1 MGDFSEYDL
10 DMLLEDFSA
19 LPAPVAAAIKKV
31 TKAAVRNDTAASK
44 SIRKAADE
52 IAPSADVNTI
62 STLVDHARTKGM
74 WAGALTKVAMPG
86 LQGVVRAAAIDEKV
100 DDEKAAPRRASAIAA
115 LGVELVDIA
124 GAHTPALLK
133 IMDEILV
140 NATDH
145 AKGQETAAPSA
156 RVTRIE
162 VTFDA
167 KTGEVSIFNDGP
179 GIPVSLN
186 AAATAKAGRS
196 VYEPEVSFAYFL
208 AGTNISKEISN
219 VKGGINGL
227 GAKLA
232 NVHSDEFII
241 ETVDAK
247 HYYRQR
253 FRDRLAVTELPT
265 VTPVRGGGLTA
276 AQARPHTRVSFRPA
290 YAELGYKL
298 TAAKTLARADAD
310 DLSAWLCLRA
320 HQAAAYA
327 GAKVAV
333 SFNGARCLT
342 TDAGALGNL
351 LLTPFSEE
359 EAAQAIVLTAQAKA
373 AEAPYKAHPWN
384 IAVVVLPPGKKAG
397 RRAASQNMTIVNGVL
412 TNKGSHIQYIKR
424 LLSGAVEGKLRR
436 ATKRGAGAAAQPKDG
451 AAVAKALALGKA
463 GKKAAAPKP
472 AAAAAKSSKTL
483 GTDDAK
489 AMSTT
494 ETLAGV
500 RLVMC
505 GAIPGADWGGQRKD
519 ELQVAKELL
528 ERYTLA
534 DAFLKRVGDAVAERI
549 LIAQGAKNPAKVVH
563 DKYTPARKAGKA
575 AHKRHTY
582 LMAAEGD
589 SAITLLKAGLT
600 QTRAAAAPGGPSLDW
615 GGIISLQGVI
625 VNAAREVK
633 EIETSGG
640 ETINVRSAKLQNNK
654 RLLALADALGL
665 KYGVKYDTPEQRA
678 TLHYG
683 KLLLCV
689 DQDLDGTGKIAAL
702 VLVWIWLFWPALIGA
717 GFVGRFMTPLVRA
730 YAKKGGAL
738 VAEFFYESELT
749 AWLAADPS
757 RIKEHTIKY
766 YKGLATHDEDEVARM
781 FTPKAFAA
789 SIYTYTLDADT
800 KRLFEVYFGAEAA
813 LRKEVLVTPVV
824 ELTAAEAADLRRRRE
839 IPVGRVQL
847 SVDTKLYKNDA
858 IKRQISGGVDGLNPA
873 RRKILMAA
881 AMRFKSEGLGKE
893 VKIFQ
898 LGGFTADK
906 LFYHHGDA
914 SLSATIVYLAQAFP
928 GARKFPYLIGVGQ
941 FGNRHGDRAGSA
953 RYISVKL
960 SPLMRAAF
968 PPADRWLLKYVFE
981 DGERAEPQYFVPVA
995 PMAALESYKIVSEG
1009 WNHDS
1014 HGRDFDAVMA
1024 VVDAYINGDPTL
1036 VALADR
1042 LHAEGPAPALV
1053 AALEAAAGA
1062 WPLPASTRG
1071 FDGEVRGYRG
1081 HAHSFGAYAWD
1092 AAART
1097 VVITELPMGVTTAK
1111 YLETLLK
1118 PGAAGRE
1125 NPRAALIES
1134 VEDYS
1139 TKSSV
1144 ELRVTLREGAFEQ
1157 IEADHGDSMIDP
1169 IEDALMLRASLRP
1182 HLNYYSAD
1190 GGVLEFGNTYLAAIL
1205 YWAPLRRDLYR
1216 ERAER
1221 ERIVAELRILE
1232 EEQTLR
1238 YISIEAELGVADIDD
1253 EAVAERILR
1262 EHDFPPLHRGLLHAP
1277 KYTPNA
1283 DLRRLVTEGPDA
1295 DYGYLLSLQQRDL
1308 LKSAVAKREKAL
1320 AGLRADLAVALAQL
1334 AEAPTP
1340 CASVWRTELAD
1351 FQAVVARGIAT
1362 DWQFKAP
1369 K

>member
-1 MGDFSEYDL
+1 MTDFTDTEL
-10 DMLLEDFSA
+10 DALLDACEA
-19 LPAPVAAAIKKV
+19 AELPPPAKPKPA
-31 TKAAVRNDTAASK
+31 T
-44 SIRKAADE
+44 
-52 IAPSADVNTI
+52 ADVNVI
-62 STLVDHARTKGM
+62 STPIEHARKKGM
-74 WAGALTKVAMPG
+74 WAGALTKIAMPG
-86 LQGVVRAAAIDEKV
+86 LQGVIGVAPAEEKAEADDGDEK
-100 DDEKAAPRRASAIAA
+100 KSPPAARRSSAAAA
-115 LGVELVDIA
+115 LGVELIDIA
-124 GAHTPALLK
+124 AAHTPAILK

-140 NATDH
+140 NAVDH
-145 AKGQETAAPSA
+145 AKGQEGAVLSA
-156 RVTRIE
+156 RVTRID
-162 VTFDA
+162 VSFDREH
-167 KTGEVSIFNDGP
+167 GDVVIFNDGP
-179 GIPVSLN
+179 GIPVTINSV
-186 AAATAKAGRS
+186 ATAQAGRD

-208 AGTNISKEISN
+208 AGTNIEKEIDN
-219 VKGGINGL
+219 IKGGINGV

-232 NVHSDEFII
+232 NVHSVTFEV
-241 ETVDAK
+241 ETVDGV
-247 HYYRQR
+247 HYYRQQ
-253 FRDRLAVTELPT
+253 FRDRLAVTCPPV
-265 VTPVRGGGLTA
+265 VTRLARGRTPSLAA
-276 AQARPHTRVSFRPA
+276 AQSRPHTRVSFRPA
-290 YAELGYKL
+290 YAALGYKL
-298 TAAKTLARADAD
+298 AAGGGLAKADAA
-310 DLSAWLCLRA
+310 DLHAWLWLRA
-320 HQAAAYA
+320 HQAAAYV

-333 SFNGARCLT
+333 SFNGARCRT
-342 TDAGALGNL
+342 TDAAGLGRL
-351 LLTPFSEE
+351 LLTPFSDE

-373 AEAPYKAHPWN
+373 AEEPYKRRPWH

-412 TNKGSHIQYIKR
+412 TNKGSHIQHIKK
-424 LLSGAVEGKLRR
+424 LLSGAVESKLRR
-436 ATKRGAGAAAQPKDG
+436 ATKRGAAGPKAGD
-451 AAVAKALALGKA
+451 AVAKALALGKA
-463 GKKAAAPKP
+463 GK
-472 AAAAAKSSKTL
+472 AAAAKAAATAKP
-483 GTDDAK
+483 AK
-489 AMSTT
+489 AADDSKAMTAS

-519 ELQVAKELL
+519 ELQVEKAVV
-528 ERYTLA
+528 ERYVLPAT
-534 DAFLKRVGDAVAERI
+534 FLKTVGDAVAERI

-563 DKYTPARKAGKA
+563 DKYTPARKAAKA

-582 LMAAEGD
+582 LLAAEGD

-600 QTRAAAAPGGPSLDW
+600 QTRAAVAPGGPSLDW
-615 GGIISLQGVI
+615 CGIISLQGVI

-665 KYGVKYDTPEQRA
+665 KYGVKYETAAERA

-730 YAKKGGAL
+730 YPKKGGAP
-738 VAEFFYESELT
+738 VEFFYESELDV
-749 AWLAADPS
+749 WLAEDPA
-757 RIKEHTIKY
+757 RIKEHNIKY
-766 YKGLATHDEDEVARM
+766 FKGLAGHDEDEVARM
-781 FTPKAFAA
+781 FTAKAFAA

-824 ELTAAEAADLRRRRE
+824 PLAAAEAADLRRRRE

-914 SLSATIVYLAQAFP
+914 SLSATIIYLAQAFP
-928 GARKFPYLIGVGQ
+928 GARKYPYLIGVGQ

-953 RYISVKL
+953 RYIAVKL

-968 PPADRWLLKYVFE
+968 PPADRWHLKYVFE

-1014 HGRDFDAVMA
+1014 HGRDFDTVLA
-1024 VVDAYINGDPTL
+1024 VVDAYIRGDAALVTL
-1036 VALADR
+1036 AER
-1042 LHAEGPAPALV
+1042 LHAEGPTPAVV
-1053 AALEAAAGA
+1053 AALELAAAE
-1062 WPLPASTRG
+1062 WPLPASTRD
-1071 FDGEVRGYRG
+1071 FSGEVRGYRG
-1081 HAHSFGAYAWD
+1081 HAHSFGAYAW
-1092 AAART
+1092 AAETRT

-1118 PGAAGRE
+1118 PGVNGRE
-1125 NPRAALIES
+1125 NPRATFIES

-1139 TKSSV
+1139 TTTSI
-1144 ELRVTLREGAFEQ
+1144 ELRVQLTEGAFER
-1157 IEADHGDSMIDP
+1157 IGADFGDSMIDP

-1190 GGVLEFGNTYLAAIL
+1190 GGVLEFGSCYLAAVL

-1216 ERAER
+1216 ERIER

-1232 EEQTLR
+1232 ETETLR

-1253 EAVAERILR
+1253 EALAERILR
-1262 EHDFPPLHRGLLHAP
+1262 EHGFPPLHRGLLHAP

-1295 DYGYLLSLQQRDL
+1295 DFGYLLSLQQREL

-1320 AGLRADLAVALAQL
+1320 AGLRADLAGAEARL
-1334 AEAPTP
+1334 AEQPTP
-1340 CASVWRTELAD
+1340 CASVWRAELAE

-1362 DWQFKAP
+1362 GWQFKT

>member
-1 MGDFSEYDL
+1 MADFTEAEL
-10 DMLLEDFSA
+10 DMLLDDVEQPK
-19 LPAPVAAAIKKV
+19 PAPTKPKSKPAAA
-31 TKAAVRNDTAASK
+31 
-44 SIRKAADE
+44 
-52 IAPSADVNTI
+52 SADINVI
-62 STLVDHARTKGM
+62 STPIEHARKKGM
-74 WAGALTKVAMPG
+74 WAGALTKIAMPG
-86 LQGVVRAAAIDEKV
+86 LQGVVRTAPAEEEVGDDADEK
-100 DDEKAAPRRASAIAA
+100 KAPPKRSSAAAA

-124 GAHTPALLK
+124 APHTPAILK

-145 AKGQETAAPSA
+145 AKGQEGAAPSA
-156 RVTRIE
+156 RVTRID
-162 VTFDA
+162 VSFDLI
-167 KTGEVSIFNDGP
+167 TGAVVIYNDGP
-179 GIPVSLN
+179 GIPVTINSV
-186 AAATAKAGRS
+186 ATAQAGRD

-208 AGTNISKEISN
+208 AGTNIEKDIDN
-219 VKGGINGL
+219 VKGGINGV

-232 NVHSDEFII
+232 NVHSDAFEV
-241 ETVDAK
+241 ETVDAA
-247 HYYRQR
+247 HYYRQQ
-253 FRDRLAVTELPT
+253 FRDRLAVTCPPV
-265 VTPVRGGGLTA
+265 VTRLVRGRDASLTA
-276 AQARPHTRVSFRPA
+276 AQSRPHTRVSFRPA
-290 YAELGYKL
+290 YAALGYKL
-298 TAAKTLARADAD
+298 ASGNLTKTDAA
-310 DLSAWLCLRA
+310 DLHAWLWLRA
-320 HQAAAYA
+320 HQAAAYV
-327 GAKVAV
+327 GTKVAV
-333 SFNGARCLT
+333 SFNGVRCLT
-342 TDAGALGNL
+342 TDAAALGRL

-373 AEAPYKAHPWN
+373 ADAPYKQRPWH

-412 TNKGSHIQYIKR
+412 TNKGSHIQHIKK
-424 LLSGAVEGKLRR
+424 LLSGAVESKLRR
-436 ATKRGAGAAAQPKDG
+436 ATKRGAAAPKAGD
-451 AAVAKALALGKA
+451 AVAKALALGKA
-463 GKKAAAPKP
+463 GK
-472 AAAAAKSSKTL
+472 AAAAKAAVAAKPAKAA
-483 GTDDAK
+483 DDTK
-489 AMSTT
+489 AMSAS

-519 ELQVAKELL
+519 ELQVEKEVV
-528 ERYTLA
+528 ERYVLPA
-534 DAFLKRVGDAVAERI
+534 AFLKTVGDAVAERI
-549 LIAQGAKNPAKVVH
+549 LIAQGAKNPTKVIH

-582 LMAAEGD
+582 LLAAEGD

-600 QTRAAAAPGGPSLDW
+600 QTRAAVAPGGPSLDW
-615 GGIISLQGVI
+615 CGIISLQGVI

-640 ETINVRSAKLQNNK
+640 ETINVRSAKLQGNK

-665 KYGVKYDTPEQRA
+665 KYGVKYETAAERA

-730 YAKKGGAL
+730 YPKKGGAP
-738 VAEFFYESELT
+738 VEFFYESELT
-749 AWLAADPS
+749 VWLDELAA
-757 RIKEHTIKY
+757 RIKEHNIKY
-766 YKGLATHDEDEVARM
+766 FKGLAGHDEDEVARM
-781 FTPKAFAA
+781 FTAKAFAA

-824 ELTAAEAADLRRRRE
+824 PLTATEAADLRRRRE

-873 RRKILMAA
+873 RRKILMGA
-881 AMRFKSEGLGKE
+881 AMRFKAEGLGKE
-893 VKIFQ
+893 IKIFQ
-898 LGGFTADK
+898 LGGFVADK

-914 SLSATIVYLAQAFP
+914 SLSSTVVYLAQAFP
-928 GARKFPYLIGVGQ
+928 GARKYPYLIGVGQ
-941 FGNRHGDRAGSA
+941 FGNRHGDKAGSA
-953 RYISVKL
+953 RYIAVKL
-960 SPLMRAAF
+960 GPLMRAAF
-968 PPADRWLLKYVFE
+968 PPADRWHLRYVFE
-981 DGERAEPQYFVPVA
+981 DGERAEPQYFIPVA

-1014 HGRDFDAVMA
+1014 HGRDFDAVLTA
-1024 VVDAYINGDPTL
+1024 VDAYIRGDATL

-1042 LHAEGPAPALV
+1042 LHAEGPTPAVV
-1053 AALEAAAGA
+1053 AALELAAAE
-1062 WPLPASTRG
+1062 WPLPASTRD
-1071 FDGEVRGYRG
+1071 FSGEVRGYRG

-1097 VVITELPMGVTTAK
+1097 VVVTELPMGVTTAK

-1118 PGAAGRE
+1118 PGVNGRE
-1125 NPRAALIES
+1125 NPRATFIES

-1139 TKSSV
+1139 TTTSI
-1144 ELRVTLREGAFEQ
+1144 ELRVQLTEGAFER
-1157 IEADHGDSMIDP
+1157 IEAEFGDAMIDP
-1169 IEDALMLRASLRP
+1169 LEDALMLRASLRP

-1190 GGVLEFGNTYLAAIL
+1190 GGVLEFGSCYLAAVL

-1216 ERAER
+1216 ERIER
-1221 ERIVAELRILE
+1221 ERIVASLRILE
-1232 EEQTLR
+1232 ETETLR

-1253 EAVAERILR
+1253 EALAERILR
-1262 EHDFPPLHRGLLHAP
+1262 EHGFPPLHRGLLHAP

-1283 DLRRLVTEGPDA
+1283 DLHRLVTEGPDA
-1295 DYGYLLSLQQRDL
+1295 DFGYLLSLQQREL
-1308 LKSAVAKREKAL
+1308 LKSAVAKREKVL
-1320 AGLRADLAVALAQL
+1320 AGLRADLAVAEARL
-1334 AEAPTP
+1334 AEQPTP
-1340 CASVWRTELAD
+1340 CASVWRAELAD
-1351 FQAVVARGIAT
+1351 FQEVVARGIST
-1362 DWQFKAP
+1362 GWQFKT